1 MPTDTSTVR
10 EPEAAGRAQAQALL
24 DDLQAAHAEGRKLAD
39 ELAAAVAD
47 CDDQLAELVAVLE
60 AVVRHTDAPVAIVD
74 ADLGVHAASPA
85 AAELLPTRPVAAGPE
100 RRSLHPVLPPGGA
113 AEVRRCLLPEPGG
126 DVPAPDEEADAVDPR
141 PPAIRLRADTLDVTI
156 ERVCARRRPL
166 GGLWGGWLPPT
177 RGRATPTTVSP
188 RFPYGLVTFRAVD
201 AGRDTPVPAGGT
213 GPDQAAD

>member
-1 MPTDTSTVR
+1 MSTDTTTVR
-10 EPEAAGRAQAQALL
+10 EPEAEARSRAQGLL
-24 DDLQAAHAEGRKLAD
+24 DDLQAAYAEGRKLAD

-47 CDDQLAELVAVLE
+47 CDDELAEVTALLE
-60 AVVRHTDAPVAIVD
+60 AVVRHAGEPVAIVD
-74 ADLGVHAASPA
+74 ADLAVHAASPA
-85 AAELLPTRPVAAGPE
+85 ADEILAARAVAAAGPE

-113 AEVRRCLLPEPGG
+113 AEVRRCLVPEPGG
-126 DVPAPDEEADAVDPR
+126 DIPAPDDEADAVDPR
-141 PPAIRLRADTLDVTI
+141 PPAIRLRADTLDVTV

-177 RGRATPTTVSP
+177 PGRATPTTVSP

-213 GPDQAAD
+213 GPD

>member
-1 MPTDTSTVR
+1 MPTDTTTVR
-10 EPEAAGRAQAQALL
+10 QPGTAGRTRTRRLL

-39 ELAAAVAD
+39 ELVAAVAD
-47 CDDQLAELVAVLE
+47 CDDHLAEVATVLE
-60 AVVRHTDAPVAIVD
+60 AVVRHADPPVAIVD

-85 AAELLPTRPVAAGPE
+85 AAELLETRSVSTGSG
-100 RRSLHPVLPPGGA
+100 RRSLQPVLPPGGA
-113 AEVRRCLLPEPGG
+113 AEVRRCLVPELGG
-126 DVPAPDEEADAVDPR
+126 DIPAPDDEADAVDPR
-141 PPAIRLRADTLDVTI
+141 PRVIRLQADALDVTV

-177 RGRATPTTVSP
+177 RGRATPTTLSP

-213 GPDQAAD
+213 GPD